1 MKKFRSI
8 ICSLLTLVIIA
19 GAVCMMTPPSALKV
33 QAAGSRAGASV
44 KTLAENKTYKSFDI
58 TGNGK
63 ADSLKV
69 SVKEKDGKVIYKLLV
84 NGNKK
89 YTCSADPIME
99 EAEFK
104 ALTLKNGRTYIYIGI
119 YGWDDQGVFGIYG
132 MKNGK
137 FCRLADLNHVR
148 GLDGYG
154 YSLTADV
161 KAVNDNDITI
171 TYFQNSYLTGLI
183 SYDYVYTFKDGGLK
197 LASSNAKVIGV
208 NNIRTGLRGRSL
220 TASRKIVMYKT
231 AGSDEKVSAIKA
243 GQKVTFLYVKG
254 TKTGTWYKVKADG
267 ITGWIKAI
275 DEMPETE
282 NYWFK
287 DLEYTI

>member
-1 MKKFRSI
+1 
-8 ICSLLTLVIIA
+8 
-19 GAVCMMTPPSALKV
+19 MMTPASALKV
-33 QAAGSRAGASV
+33 QAAGSKAGASV

-63 ADSLKV
+63 ADSIKV
-69 SVKEKDGKVIYKLLV
+69 SVREKDGKLIYKLLV

-89 YTCSADPIME
+89 YTYSADPIME

-220 TASRKIVMYKT
+220 TTSRKIVMYKT